1 MGQTAN
7 SKPAPY
13 RGPGTTLMKVPGI
26 LMIISGAL
34 SLISG
39 RVTKAALT
47 RVTAMANTAE
57 EPLIARGF
65 DSLSQSFTVSFFVA
79 ILTLTF
85 GIVSIV
91 FSRRPGQFRPV
102 LIIGSIVIILTIVF
116 NILYIKGIRE
126 LTDAARVI
134 DDFNYSYSS
143 PLMNFMGIA
152 SSLLLPGLSILGAWK
167 NRQGLE
173 A

>member
-1 MGQTAN
+1 
-7 SKPAPY
+7 
-13 RGPGTTLMKVPGI
+13 
-26 LMIISGAL
+26 
-34 SLISG
+34 
-39 RVTKAALT
+39 
-47 RVTAMANTAE
+47 
-57 EPLIARGF
+57 
-65 DSLSQSFTVSFFVA
+65 
-79 ILTLTF
+79 
-85 GIVSIV
+85 
-91 FSRRPGQFRPV
+91 
-102 LIIGSIVIILTIVF
+102 VIILTIVF